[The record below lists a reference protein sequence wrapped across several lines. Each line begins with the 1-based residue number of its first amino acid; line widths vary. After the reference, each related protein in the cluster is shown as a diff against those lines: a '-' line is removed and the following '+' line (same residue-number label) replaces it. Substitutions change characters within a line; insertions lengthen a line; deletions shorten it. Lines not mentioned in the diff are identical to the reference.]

1 MRGNV
6 QREEHHETR
15 HLSSQPGRA
24 RFAVCFMPRP
34 GSALATFGR
43 SWFGRANDGATL
55 QAFSASGQNAFLD
68 STISPFP
75 DRYLGLHAPFVL
87 PCALRRDATLEKV
100 RTRLANF
107 AGRRKKVD
115 SGPLTLTR
123 AGRSLVL
130 RPAEPRPEMSWLALQ
145 CFNAFESFAAK
156 PEKTDDTYP
165 HLSAHQRLLLKSF
178 GQPNV
183 MSEYRFSIRLTGPL
197 NPAHLD
203 RVSEALAP
211 LVAGICAEGVC
222 VDGLSLIA
230 DTGSEDE
237 NSALRPIGRYT
248 LAG

>member
-1 MRGNV
+1 MRSIV
-6 QREEHHETR
+6 QRDEHHETR
-15 HLSSQPGRA
+15 HPSSQPGRT
-24 RFAVCFMPRP
+24 RFAICFTPRS
-34 GSALATFGR
+34 GSALAAFGR

-55 QAFSASGQNAFLD
+55 QAFSAFGPDVLPD
-68 STISPFP
+68 SNISPFP
-75 DRYLGLHAPFVL
+75 HRYLGLHAPFVS
-87 PCALRRDATLEKV
+87 PCALRDDASLEKV

-107 AGRRKKVD
+107 AGRRRKVET
-115 SGPLTLTR
+115 GPLTLTR

-156 PEKTDDTYP
+156 PEKTDEAYP
-165 HLSAHQRLLLKSF
+165 HLSPHQRLLLKSF

-197 NPAHLD
+197 DRAHLD
-203 RVSEALAP
+203 RVAGALAP
-211 LVAGICAEGVC
+211 LVADVCAEGVC

-230 DTGSEDE
+230 DAGPEDE
-237 NSALRPIGRYT
+237 ISPLRLIGRYA

>member
-1 MRGNV
+1 MRGNL
-6 QREEHHETR
+6 QREEQHETR
-15 HLSSQPGRA
+15 HLSSQPSHT
-24 RFAVCFMPRP
+24 RFAIYFTPRP

-55 QAFSASGQNAFLD
+55 RAFSTGVPNMLSGTT
-68 STISPFP
+68 SSPFP
-75 DRYLGLHAPFVL
+75 ERYLGLHAPFVL
-87 PCALRRDATLEKV
+87 PCPLREGATLEKV

-107 AGRRKKVD
+107 AGRRRKVET
-115 SGPLTLTR
+115 GPLALTR

-156 PEKTDDTYP
+156 TVRPETAHP
-165 HLSAHQRLLLKSF
+165 HLNPHQRLLLKSF

-197 NPAHLD
+197 DPAHID

-211 LVAGICAEGVC
+211 LVAGVCAEGVH

-230 DTGSEDE
+230 DGGIEDE
-237 NSALRPIGRYT
+237 ATPLRLVGRYT